1 MYNCVVVK
9 FCKSTPCKVNLIEY
23 NSVDNIPFQK
33 ASNNKTEKFINFLNE
48 KNVIVN
54 LRRSKGKD
62 INAACGQL
70 VNKLK

>member
-1 MYNCVVVK
+1 M
-9 FCKSTPCKVNLIEY
+9 NLIEY
-23 NSVDNIPFQK
+23 NTVDGLPYKKSTNKQTEMFIKYLEKKNI
-33 ASNNKTEKFINFLNE
+33 
-48 KNVIVN
+48 VVN

>member
-1 MYNCVVVK
+1 M
-9 FCKSTPCKVNLIEY
+9 
-23 NSVDNIPFQK
+23 
-33 ASNNKTEKFINFLNE
+33 FIKYLEE
-48 KNVIVN
+48 KNIVVN